1 MLHQLPH
8 LLRFYSGEGKPILV
22 SRKDSEIMQ
31 VELEAGKN
39 EDINFSETR
48 ACIGYR
54 TPKTYVSCSNSAI
67 HVRQCPTC
75 SARDMARVY
84 TVGDF
89 TGFPDVYA
97 EAKKEEYCLYLAGFG
112 EDIVKCGVTRKERFE
127 ERMREQGSDFG
138 CVVASFMGP
147 DEVYG
152 AEETV
157 QSRFSFSNA
166 VRLQQKIARLVFDK
180 GTAHENFKSAV
191 EMVRTSGVLPDFE
204 PHILDFS
211 PFYPRLHSP
220 HRTYSV
226 LGQILGTKGE
236 ILLFKSEGGKEFA
249 VNMREQVGCFYDR
262 K

>member
-1 MLHQLPH
+1 MFH
-8 LLRFYSGEGKPILV
+8 LLRFYSGSDKPTLV
-22 SRKDSEIMQ
+22 SRADGEIVA
-31 VELEAGKN
+31 VELEAGKD
-39 EDINFSETR
+39 EDINFSSHR

-54 TPKTYVSCSNSAI
+54 TSETYIACPNTAL

-75 SARDMARVY
+75 SARDIARVY

-89 TGFPDVYA
+89 SGFPEVYE
-97 EAKKEEYCLYLAGFG
+97 EAKKDEYCLYLAQFG
-112 EDIVKCGVTRKERFE
+112 GDITKCGVTRLERFE
-127 ERMREQGSDFG
+127 ERMREQGADFG
-138 CVVASFMGP
+138 CVIASFKGP

-152 AEETV
+152 AEETI
-157 QSRFSFSNA
+157 QSRFSFANA
-166 VRLQQKIARLVFDK
+166 VRLQQKLARLVFDK
-180 GTAHENFKSAV
+180 GTASENFKSSV

-211 PFYPRLHSP
+211 PFYPKLHSP

-226 LGQILGTKGE
+226 LGSILGAKGE

-249 VNMREQVGCFYDR
+249 VNMREQVASFFER